1 MGRKK
6 LVKDMQDVVDALG
19 AFRSAETT
27 IRADYAARAER
38 EIAKRR
44 EDVLDL
50 LFVKHAGSG
59 PSEIAN
65 STGLSRSTVIRWR
78 KEFLESQVDSPFSP
92 LSAEDEAE
100 NDALIAAGDYTE
112 EEIYG
117 VGGKAN
123 QIEPTL
129 ENGAF
134 SFLKERDT
142 DSNVDYHVILNHAR
156 SEKVYIVWHDVFAGG
171 ESAEE
176 TREIARP
183 DWLTDEI
190 IQQAEETLGFPVPGA
205 KR

>member
-6 LVKDMQDVVDALG
+6 LIKDMQDVVDALG

-78 KEFLESQVDSPFSP
+78 KEFLESAGQI
-92 LSAEDEAE
+92 AEP
-100 NDALIAAGDYTE
+100 TE
-112 EEIYG
+112 EAPVEREDPG
-117 VGGKAN
+117 SVDEV
-123 QIEPTL
+123 EPTV